1 MASGPSLLS
10 GTDRMGGHRRGRDW
24 GSAGFARNPTQHQ
37 GEIGSRERQVGLAVA
52 TSRDSVPSPRSST
65 QRNVSPVSSRSAAP
79 QLDAMQVRASRCL
92 ASQLDAIAAERN
104 ARTHSPA
111 SLGEARRQNP
121 DRLPIRLPTSPKG
134 RRNPQ
139 LEP

>member
-52 TSRDSVPSPRSST
+52 TSRDSVPPPRSST
-65 QRNVSPVSSRSAAP
+65 QRNVSPVSSRRAAP
-79 QLDAMQVRASRCL
+79 QLEAMQVRASRSL
-92 ASQLDAIAAERN
+92 ASRLDASWLN
-104 ARTHSPA
+104 VTQRTHSPA
-111 SLGEARRQNP
+111 TPQRRPKERQVEGKAPTGPPFGE
-121 DRLPIRLPTSPKG
+121 TS
-134 RRNPQ
+134 R
-139 LEP
+139 